1 MLSFPLQVC
10 LLLKHHADHH
20 LKNHEGQE
28 PLDIAVA
35 NSDADIVTL
44 LRYTEVLPCLSTYR
58 LRLAALNEEIREAD
72 MTLHD
77 DTFNDVVQVES
88 LFKFDLLNFKVIPRA
103 GVQQDGLHSPG
114 EASKEIASC
123 LRRFAKLLHLH

>member
-1 MLSFPLQVC
+1 MPILSPFSGT
-10 LLLKHHADHH
+10 LKSYH
-20 LKNHEGQE
+20 Q
-28 PLDIAVA
+28 
-35 NSDADIVTL
+35 
-44 LRYTEVLPCLSTYR
+44 CLSTYC

-123 LRRFAKLLHLH
+123 LRRFAKRLHLH

>member
-1 MLSFPLQVC
+1 MSAHRF
-10 LLLKHHADHH
+10 
-20 LKNHEGQE
+20 
-28 PLDIAVA
+28 
-35 NSDADIVTL
+35 
-44 LRYTEVLPCLSTYR
+44 
-58 LRLAALNEEIREAD
+58 RLAALNEEIREAD

-88 LFKFDLLNFKVIPRA
+88 LFKFDLLNFSLCRA

-123 LRRFAKLLHLH
+123 GDLPGVCIYIPIPEDIC